1 MNNHCLIKFMSFYSL
16 KNTALQISTK
26 SKECIIVC
34 HRLTDKKIK
43 ISITLLD
50 VESIDNS
57 LLN

>member
-1 MNNHCLIKFMSFYSL
+1 MSFYSL